1 MMSNQLE
8 LEKLMK
14 MKCYIMCYY
23 PPEIALTDKIKTE
36 IRTELLRDFLNEK
49 IITKEIYQRLVGK

>member
-1 MMSNQLE
+1 MSNQLE

-23 PPEIALTDKIKTE
+23 PPDIALIDKIKTE
-36 IRTELLRDFLNEK
+36 IRTELLKDFLNERV
-49 IITKEIYQRLVGK
+49 ITKEIYQKLVGK